1 MLEMIIRRKWYLQKH
16 LEAPLL
22 KERDEYL
29 EIMKQRGII
38 RTSLL
43 CQADY
48 LLVIV
53 KMLSMEDG
61 QYRRISIQEI
71 RNAAEEWSRTIKNH
85 PMKRQH
91 SPSSVAKFMDI
102 AFKWLSH
109 IGMLDDLYC
118 DSCLILNRLFERKYH
133 KLRYLTYPLLEERVS
148 HLESWEK
155 SGATVQTLRQI
166 AAYQLHAI
174 DLLHVENGK
183 MITEADLCSSA
194 DVWATSDKSGKRSS
208 DGAFARKRF
217 LSHVRD
223 WLIAMGQY
231 AQPEDAF
238 PLKDYVMEYL
248 RRLKDD
254 KGYSQNT
261 VDGRYSMLKTM
272 MTTMSP
278 ASMES
283 ITPQMLD
290 GFLQKRG
297 TEDGCCRRTLSETC
311 SVLRDFFRYG
321 QTKGWNTSSLVL
333 SLKAPRTYKN
343 EDIPSYVPWDVV
355 RKILEERKDVRGI
368 VARDYA
374 VLLLLSVYG
383 MRCSEVTGMKLKD
396 IDWRKEQIYLRRAK
410 GCKPQMMPLLPI
422 VGDAIVRYIRE
433 VRYNESKNE
442 YLFISIRAPHDRL
455 SNGVVYKLVSG
466 ALKEHGVQ
474 LRHYGPHSLRHG
486 RATQL
491 INTGYSLKEIA
502 DILGHMRL
510 DTTTIYAKVNMA
522 TLRAV
527 ADMDWEGLL

>member
-1 MLEMIIRRKWYLQKH
+1 MLESIIRRKWYLQKH

-22 KERDEYL
+22 KEREEFL
-29 EIMKQRGII
+29 EIMTRRGMV
-38 RTSLL
+38 RSSLL
-43 CQADY
+43 SQADY

-53 KMLSMEDG
+53 KMLSMEDK
-61 QYRRISIQEI
+61 QQRKITIQEI
-71 RNAAEEWSRTIKNH
+71 KIAAEEWSRTIKNH
-85 PMKRQH
+85 PMKRKH
-91 SPSSVAKFMDI
+91 SPSSAAKFMDI

-109 IGMLDDLYC
+109 IGLLDDLYC
-118 DSCLILNRLFERKYH
+118 DSSLILNRLFERKYH
-133 KLRYLTYPLLEERVS
+133 KLRYLTYPLLEERTA

-183 MITEADLCSSA
+183 MITEADLCAAA
-194 DVWATSDKSGKRSS
+194 DVWAMSDKSGTKSS
-208 DGAFARKRF
+208 NGAFARKRF

-223 WLIAMGQY
+223 WLIGMGQY
-231 AQPEDAF
+231 AHPEDAF
-238 PLKDYVMEYL
+238 PLKEYVTEYL
-248 RRLKDD
+248 RWLKED

-272 MTTMSP
+272 MTAMSP

-297 TEDGCCRRTLSETC
+297 TEDGCCRRTISATC

-321 QTKGWNTSSLVL
+321 QTKGWNTPSLAL

-343 EDIPSYVPWDVV
+343 EDVPSYVPWDVV
-355 RKILEERKDVRGI
+355 RKILDERKDCVGTA
-368 VARDYA
+368 VRDYA

-410 GCKPQMMPLLPI
+410 GCKPQIMPLLPI

-433 VRYNESKNE
+433 VRYNESKSE
-442 YLFISIRAPHDRL
+442 YLFMCIRAPHGKL
-455 SNGVVYKLVSG
+455 PNAAVYRMVSG
-466 ALKEHGVQ
+466 VLKGHGVG

-522 TLRAV
+522 TLRNV
-527 ADMDWEGLL
+527 ADMDWEDLL

>member
-1 MLEMIIRRKWYLQKH
+1 M
-16 LEAPLL
+16 L
-22 KERDEYL
+22 KEREEFL
-29 EIMKQRGII
+29 ELMMRRGIVHS
-38 RTSLL
+38 SLL
-43 CQADY
+43 CLADY

-61 QYRRISIQEI
+61 QQRKVTIPEI
-71 RNAAEEWSRTIKNH
+71 RKAAGEWSRTVKNH

-102 AFKWLSH
+102 AFRWLSH

-118 DSCLILNRLFERKYH
+118 DSSLILNRLFERKYH
-133 KLRYLTYPLLEERVS
+133 KLRYLTYPLLEERAA
-148 HLESWEK
+148 HLDSWEK
-155 SGATVQTLRQI
+155 SGAAVQTLRQI

-174 DLLHVENGK
+174 DLLHVEDGK
-183 MITEADLCSSA
+183 MITETDLCSAA
-194 DVWATSDKSGKRSS
+194 DVWAMSDKSGAKSP
-208 DGAFARKRF
+208 DGTYARKRF

-248 RRLKDD
+248 RWLKED
-254 KGYSQNT
+254 KGYSPNT

-272 MTTMSP
+272 MKSMSP

-297 TEDGCCRRTLSETC
+297 TEDGCCRRTISETC

-321 QTKGWNTSSLVL
+321 QAKGWNTPSLAL

-343 EDIPSYVPWDVV
+343 EDVPSYVPWDVI
-355 RKILEERKDVRGI
+355 RKILDEKKAGEGT

-374 VLLLLSVYG
+374 VLLFLSVYG
-383 MRCSEVTGMKLKD
+383 MRCSEVTGMKLRD
-396 IDWRKEQIYLRRAK
+396 IDWRKEQIFLRRAK
-410 GCKPQMMPLLPI
+410 GCKPQIMPLLPI
-422 VGDAIVRYIRE
+422 VGDAIIRYIRE
-433 VRYNESKNE
+433 LRYNESKNE
-442 YLFISIRAPHDRL
+442 YLFLCIRAPHGKL
-455 SNGVVYKLVSG
+455 SNAAVYRMVSE

-474 LRHYGPHSLRHG
+474 LRHYGPHSLRHS

-502 DILGHMRL
+502 DILGHIWL
-510 DTTTIYAKVNMA
+510 DTTTIYAKVNMT
-522 TLRAV
+522 TLRDV

>member
-1 MLEMIIRRKWYLQKH
+1 MLREREEFLGIMMQKGMSRPYL
-16 LEAPLL
+16 LG
-22 KERDEYL
+22 
-29 EIMKQRGII
+29 M
-38 RTSLL
+38 
-43 CQADY
+43 ADY
-48 LLVIV
+48 LLLTV
-53 KMLSMEDG
+53 KMLSIEDG
-61 QYRRISIQEI
+61 QRRKITIQEI
-71 RNAAEEWSRTIKNH
+71 KDAAEEWSRTVKNH

-91 SPSSVAKFMDI
+91 SPTSVAKFMDI

-118 DSCLILNRLFERKYH
+118 DSRLILNRLFERKYH
-133 KLRYLTYPLLEERVS
+133 KLRYLTYPLLEERAA

-155 SGATVQTLRQI
+155 SGAAIQTLRQI

-174 DLLHVENGK
+174 DLLHVENDK
-183 MITEADLCSSA
+183 MITEADLCSA
-194 DVWATSDKSGKRSS
+194 ANVWAMSDKSGAKSPE
-208 DGAFARKRF
+208 GTYARKRF
-217 LSHVRD
+217 LSHVRG
-223 WLIAMGQY
+223 WLIVMGQY

-248 RRLKDD
+248 RWLKED

-261 VDGRYSMLKTM
+261 VDGRYSMLRTM
-272 MTTMSP
+272 MVSMSP

-283 ITPQMLD
+283 ITPQTLD
-290 GFLQKRG
+290 SFLRKRG
-297 TEDGCCRRTLSETC
+297 TEDACCRRTISGTC

-321 QTKGWNTSSLVL
+321 QAKGWNTPSLAL

-343 EDIPSYVPWDVV
+343 EDVPSFVPWDVV
-355 RKILEERKDVRGI
+355 RKILDERKAGGGI
-368 VARDYA
+368 AVRDYA
-374 VLLLLSVYG
+374 VLLLLSAYG

-396 IDWRKEQIYLRRAK
+396 IDWRKEQIFLRRAK

-422 VGDAIVRYIRE
+422 VGDAIIRYIRE
-433 VRYNESKNE
+433 VRYNESKSE
-442 YLFISIRAPHDRL
+442 YLFVCIRAPHGKL
-455 SNGVVYKLVSG
+455 SNAAVYRMVSE
-466 ALKEHGVQ
+466 ALKGHGVH

-510 DTTTIYAKVNMA
+510 DTTTMYAKVDMK